1 MPTKLVKFHK
11 HKHKN
16 SKWITNGIIKSI
28 CFRDKLYLKL
38 LKIPLDSS
46 NYEQLKI
53 DLKTYNKI
61 LDKTIRAAK
70 INYYHNRFKKLQNDI
85 KNTWVT
91 IKIIIN
97 RKTPIKN
104 ISEQIKINGNTIT
117 DKLKIANEFNKFFC

>member
-11 HKHKN
+11 HKHKY

-38 LKIPLDSS
+38 LKIALDSS

-61 LDKTIRAAK
+61 LKK
-70 INYYHNRFKKLQNDI
+70 IFAQPKLI
-85 KNTWVT
+85 
-91 IKIIIN
+91 
-97 RKTPIKN
+97 
-104 ISEQIKINGNTIT
+104 TIT
-117 DKLKIANEFNKFFC
+117 TASKSSKMI